1 MSLQVTELSATSLMD
16 IDLSTKHTTKI
27 NLSTAEDIRREMGRV
42 YREARSN
49 KLPIN
54 EATKLTYILTQI
66 LRATEVYLLEERL
79 SALELRH
86 SGGMI

>member
-1 MSLQVTELSATSLMD
+1 MSLQVTELSDTSHMD
-16 IDLSTKHTTKI
+16 IDVSLQHTTKI

-42 YREARSN
+42 YREARSK

-66 LRATEVYLLEERL
+66 LRATETFLLEERL
-79 SALELRH
+79 SMLELTH
-86 SGGMI
+86 SGGSK